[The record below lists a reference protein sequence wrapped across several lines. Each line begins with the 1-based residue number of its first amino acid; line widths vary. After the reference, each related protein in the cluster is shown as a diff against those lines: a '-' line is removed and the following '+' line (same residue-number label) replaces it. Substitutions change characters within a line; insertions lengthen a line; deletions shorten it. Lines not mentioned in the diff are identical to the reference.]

1 MSTNK
6 LSVKDIKRSWH
17 LLDANK
23 KILGRLS
30 TETAKLLMG
39 KNKHGFPAGK
49 VNYVPYLDMGDNV
62 VIINAEKILV
72 TGKKADQKIYDR
84 YSGYQGGRRVETFR
98 QLQGRRPEDIIIHA
112 VKGMLPK
119 TKLAQIMIKKL
130 HVYKG
135 SDHPFKKQFAEKS
148 EKVGDEK
155 NDK

>member
-6 LSVKDIKRSWH
+6 LSAKNIKRQWH
-17 LLDANK
+17 LLDAK
-23 KILGRLS
+23 GKILGRLS

-39 KNKHGFPAGK
+39 KNK

-62 VIINAEKILV
+62 VIINAEMITV
-72 TGKKADQKIYDR
+72 TGKKEDQKTYDR
-84 YSGYQGGRRVETFR
+84 YSGYQGGRRVETFKELKIR
-98 QLQGRRPEDIIIHA
+98 KPEDIIIHA

-119 TKLAQIMIKKL
+119 TKLAEGMIKKL

-135 SDHPFKKQFAEKS
+135 SEHPFKKQLAGEK
-148 EKVGDEK
+148 EK